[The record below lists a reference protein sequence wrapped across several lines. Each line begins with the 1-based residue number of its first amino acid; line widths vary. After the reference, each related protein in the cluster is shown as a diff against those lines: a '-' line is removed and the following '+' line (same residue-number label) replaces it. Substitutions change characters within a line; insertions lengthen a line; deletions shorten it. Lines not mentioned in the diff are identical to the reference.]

1 MAKFLL
7 TKKLRR
13 AAIEQINLQARV
25 WHPSGDFDDAGR
37 WYPTRYCD
45 CCESIRSPSR
55 AFPYSLMVHCR
66 TVSHVAREHGIEER
80 RLRWAVKRLRKD
92 IGAVYEAYRAAS
104 DSTDGSLSAS
114 VQCDYQLY
122 QNVAGISGVEA
133 VDYSE
138 WINPAKGWNARLP
151 LSTMLSTYL

>member
-1 MAKFLL
+1 MANFRL

-80 RLRWAVKRLRKD
+80 RLRWAIRQISSSKKEEINLDKTPD
-92 IGAVYEAYRAAS
+92 HS
-104 DSTDGSLSAS
+104 GS
-114 VQCDYQLY
+114 
-122 QNVAGISGVEA
+122 NVATKSAAQLDKEIRLAVQEA
-133 VDYSE
+133 EAAVLEALLEYHTE
-138 WINPAKGWNARLP
+138 LTQHKEEA
-151 LSTMLSTYL
+151 